1 MQTEPKRQSLSFTG
15 HRWDLAVILLRGYML
30 MVPTLGLNRF
40 WLTTRKR
47 RFYWGNTEIGG
58 DALEYRGDAG
68 QLLAGFLMALAL
80 FLPLYGLFFYLST
93 QSVET
98 VIMGYGLVV
107 VFVWFLHGY
116 AQYRARDFR
125 LSRTLWRGIRFDQ
138 AGSAFRYALR
148 RFFWSLLNIVTLGL
162 AYPFMAASLWRYRYG
177 HSWYGDRQFSFAGS
191 WRQLALPYYLIWLL
205 VAVIGCFAL
214 VLASQGGLFDTP
226 LGADPSVYG
235 ALILPMLAGLVL
247 VTLYR
252 AIEMTRMFS
261 AVRLG
266 GATLSLRL
274 PALGLLGQYLLFA
287 LALAAAYLVLA
298 LGGFV
303 ILGLVAPEAFAG
315 EGFDLDLLM
324 ASMQSSVTTLLAI
337 VTGYLLL
344 FAAFTFVSELV
355 LGYGFWHLMARGA
368 SVSGLDSLDDVR
380 ARAEDKALAG
390 EGLADAL
397 NVGGY

>member
-1 MQTEPKRQSLSFTG
+1 MR
-15 HRWDLAVILLRGYML
+15 
-30 MVPTLGLNRF
+30 
-40 WLTTRKR
+40 
-47 RFYWGNTEIGG
+47 
-58 DALEYRGDAG
+58 
-68 QLLAGFLMALAL
+68 
-80 FLPLYGLFFYLST
+80 
-93 QSVET
+93 
-98 VIMGYGLVV
+98 
-107 VFVWFLHGY
+107 
-116 AQYRARDFR
+116 RAR
-125 LSRTLWRGIRFDQ
+125 
-138 AGSAFRYALR
+138 A
-148 RFFWSLLNIVTLGL
+148 
-162 AYPFMAASLWRYRYG
+162 
-177 HSWYGDRQFSFAGS
+177 
-191 WRQLALPYYLIWLL
+191 
-205 VAVIGCFAL
+205 
-214 VLASQGGLFDTP
+214 
-226 LGADPSVYG
+226 
-235 ALILPMLAGLVL
+235 
-247 VTLYR
+247 
-252 AIEMTRMFS
+252 
-261 AVRLG
+261 
-266 GATLSLRL
+266 
-274 PALGLLGQYLLFA
+274 A